1 MALSTPTG
9 AGNVTTASSGAGST
23 ITLTKPSNI
32 ANGDLLVAALYW
44 RNASGTPTPPSGWS
58 LLGVLNTTFETFGL
72 YAKPIPTASG
82 EPADYAWSINT
93 GTQRIAGVMCRVLGA
108 NLSAVQDSYG
118 SLAAYTGTTSVVLPA
133 VTTVAADT
141 LLVGY
146 AINNANT
153 TGTPSAFTGPGSMTT
168 VGTVSADN
176 GTSATSSIWVG
187 SQVLSAAGATG
198 TRTATMSPAA
208 ANSGGIMVAIT
219 GIPAATSP
227 PDLGP
232 ARTVNSQDSVTVTA
246 SITGTVSAWAW
257 SQTAG
262 PTVTL
267 SGSGAS
273 RSFTAPATMDGAAI
287 TLQAIATIGGVD
299 SPAGSVTVSVRAHQW
314 WVKRSGGWQP
324 FGVVLPEGLHL
335 DTLLYPDT
343 GLYVRI

>member
-9 AGNVTTASSGAGST
+9 AGNVTTTQSGAGST
-23 ITLTKPSNI
+23 ITLTKPANI
-32 ANGDLLVAALYW
+32 ADGVVLGAALYW
-44 RNASGTPTPPSGWS
+44 RNASGTPTAPAGWT
-58 LLGVLNTTFETFGL
+58 LMGVLNTTYETFGL
-72 YAKPIPTASG
+72 WTKPIPTASG
-82 EPADYAWSINT
+82 EPADYSWSINT
-93 GTQRIAGVMCRVLGA
+93 GTQRIAGVMFLILGA

-118 SLAAYTGTTSVVLPA
+118 SLAAYTGTSSVVLPQ
-133 VTTVAADT
+133 VTTSAADT

-146 AINNANT
+146 AINNANV

-176 GTSATSSIWVG
+176 GTSATSTIWVG

-198 TRTATMSPAA
+198 TRTATMSPNA

-219 GIPAATSP
+219 GIPASTSP

-232 ARTVNSQDSVTVTA
+232 ARSVNSQDTVTVTA

-267 SGSGAS
+267 TGSGNT
-273 RSFTAPATMDGAAI
+273 RSFTAPATVDGTAI
-287 TLQAIATIGGVD
+287 TLQAIATISGVD
-299 SPAGSVTVSVRAHQW
+299 SPAGSVTIACRAHQW
-314 WVKRSGGWQP
+314 WVKRSTGWEP
-324 FGVVLPEGLHL
+324 FGIV
-335 DTLLYPDT
+335 
-343 GLYVRI
+343 